1 MRGGLAER
9 RQPSVTSQLTVT
21 RSQVVSEPVVHALG
35 YAAAAERDET
45 FAKQGVIVVV
55 GGGCWWWSLVAVVVV
70 VGWWWSSSSCGLLH
84 QTTQRTI

>member
-1 MRGGLAER
+1 VRGGLAEC

-35 YAAAAERDET
+35 CAAAAERDET
-45 FAKQGVIVVV
+45 LAKQCVVVV
-55 GGGCWWWSLVAVVVV
+55 GGGCWSWSLVAVVV
-70 VGWWWSSSSCGLLH
+70 GWWWWSSSCGLLH